1 MRAPAAIALV
11 SLLVACGGAHTAST
25 SAPTPARAPAD
36 APPRYVAGSNRYR
49 VESNSRYVQEVM
61 GNSSE
66 VTLGQSM
73 LFTAALAMDSGR
85 IAMSA
90 TVESLTI
97 SLINSYVDGRH
108 EQELADL
115 VEELYP
121 GFPVTMSS
129 AVLPEFREYE
139 RTLTA
144 CMNSYV
150 RPQVARYVDSLL
162 RGMTP
167 ADLPVQEIPT
177 VEFAINLKTANRLGI
192 KVPQGMIIRPDEV
205 YR

>member
-1 MRAPAAIALV
+1 VAVDREHAAGIVKDLV
-11 SLLVACGGAHTAST
+11 
-25 SAPTPARAPAD
+25 
-36 APPRYVAGSNRYR
+36 
-49 VESNSRYVQEVM
+49 
-61 GNSSE
+61 
-66 VTLGQSM
+66 
-73 LFTAALAMDSGR
+73 DSG
-85 IAMSA
+85 
-90 TVESLTI
+90 VESLTI

-150 RPQVARYVDSLL
+150 RPQVARYVDSLQTQLHDLGLTSDVDIL
-162 RGMTP
+162 RSDAGVMTP
-167 ADLPVQEIPT
+167 PRPLAT
-177 VEFAINLKTANRLGI
+177 RSTAC
-192 KVPQGMIIRPDEV
+192 
-205 YR
+205 